1 MQSKHEAFSSGV
13 FIPCKTMMNYMQ
25 EEKEESG
32 RSGLGSG
39 YTSKAPVTVNP
50 SMTKKAVPIVPVF
63 RISSKV
69 TTQKKDK
76 FKFK

>member
-1 MQSKHEAFSSGV
+1 
-13 FIPCKTMMNYMQ
+13 MQ
-25 EEKEESG
+25 EAKGESG

-39 YTSKAPVTVNP
+39 YTSKAPVTVN
-50 SMTKKAVPIVPVF
+50 TLHDQKKPNAVPIVPVF